1 MNGSENL
8 RGFTLIELMIVVAII
23 GILASVA
30 IPSYSDYTIRAQ
42 VTEALMLIDEIK
54 PSIRDYY
61 KERGS
66 FPADNVMAGVP
77 APEHLIGQYV
87 AGIEVADGAMH
98 VRFGNK
104 AHQRIDG
111 MTLTIRPL
119 YVTAN
124 PTSPI
129 SWNCGRSAPPNGMS
143 AAGNDETDVLTQ
155 FLPSV
160 CRP

>member
-1 MNGSENL
+1 MSHHRNA

-23 GILASVA
+23 GILASIA
-30 IPSYSDYTIRAQ
+30 IPSYQDYTIRAQ
-42 VTEALMLIDEIK
+42 VAEALLLVDEIK
-54 PSIRDYY
+54 PSIRDFY
-61 KERGS
+61 KERGT
-66 FPADNVMAGVP
+66 FPGDNRMAGVP
-77 APEHLIGQYV
+77 AAEHLLGQYV
-87 AGIEVADGAMH
+87 AGIEVDDGAMH

-104 AHQRIDG
+104 AHSSIDG

-129 SWNCGRSAPPNGMS
+129 SWNCGLSAPPDGMTPQG
-143 AAGNDETDVLTQ
+143 ADRTDVIAQ
-155 FLPSV
+155 FLPAA